1 MDEMLPNNEG
11 EPEWSGEELEA
22 AYLRALEALEAVESE
37 IVATNT
43 ELQTPAVEEAALAP
57 ASPVAAA
64 PSEPAEPA
72 PAVLHPRQ
80 VIEACLFVGGATLTA
95 QRLAGLLRGTATS
108 EFVEQTLAEINEQY
122 RDEGRPYSIVLGE
135 GGYRF
140 QLTDEF
146 ERIRHKVYGIG
157 PREVRLSQ
165 EVLEILALVAYRQPV
180 TEEEL
185 AELGRPNSNPTL
197 RQLIR
202 RDLVVVER
210 DTENPKQV
218 RYRTTPRFLSVFG
231 LRSVEDLPRPED
243 LAFK

>member
-1 MDEMLPNNEG
+1 MDEPLPIADD

-22 AYLRALEALEAVESE
+22 AYMRALEALEAVESE
-37 IVATNT
+37 IVATNE
-43 ELQTPAVEEAALAP
+43 ELQVPVEEETAAVPVSVVVPTLADP
-57 ASPVAAA
+57 PDAADA
-64 PSEPAEPA
+64 IF
-72 PAVLHPRQ
+72 HPRQ
-80 VIEACLFVGGATLTA
+80 IVEACLFVGGATLTA
-95 QRLAGLLRGTATS
+95 NRLATLLRGSHTA
-108 EFVEQTLAEINEQY
+108 EFVEQTIIELNQQY
-122 RDEGRPYSIVLGE
+122 RDEGRPYTIQLGE
-135 GGYRF
+135 GGYRL
-140 QLTDEF
+140 QLNDDF

-165 EVLEILALVAYRQPV
+165 DVLEILALVAYQQPV

-210 DTENPKQV
+210 TAENPKQV

-231 LRSVEDLPRPED
+231 LRSVDDLPRPED